1 MKYLNLHKALWFII
15 VFIYTAIEVAFFIFM
30 ESIYF
35 IWCLKFFKYASFF
48 SNNCILRGPYYADR
62 NPIDTFKRHYCWF
75 D

>member
-1 MKYLNLHKALWFII
+1 MKYLMIHTVIWFIV
-15 VFIYTAIEVAFFIFM
+15 VFVYTAIEVIVFGFF
-30 ESIYF
+30 ELLYF